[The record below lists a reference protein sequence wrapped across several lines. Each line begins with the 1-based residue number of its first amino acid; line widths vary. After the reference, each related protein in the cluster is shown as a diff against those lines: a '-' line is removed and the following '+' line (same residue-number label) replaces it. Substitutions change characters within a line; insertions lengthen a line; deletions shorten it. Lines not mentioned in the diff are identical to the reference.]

1 MTMLDTA
8 RRARRHSGRCGRTSL
23 PARPFFPTPSFL
35 VLALLALLAWTS
47 TAAAGPAPLYAW
59 VQIGPDDRAQARA
72 IMAGTASCPGI
83 EIDGRVQAM
92 RLRAPA
98 QAGGAF
104 AVTSCQAALPAG
116 ARSAR
121 IGGQVLPLP
130 HPAPRRIAVIGDTGC
145 RIKGGHV
152 QDCDDPEAWP
162 FPALAMAVA
171 AARPGLV
178 VHVGD
183 YLYRE
188 SPCPDDD
195 HGCAGS
201 HWGYNWGTWQ
211 EDFFAPAAPLLAKA
225 PFLFLRGN
233 HETCKRAWRGW
244 YRFLAETAWT
254 PECHDYAAP
263 YALTVEGR
271 RLIVLDTTHADD
283 RKAKPH
289 QVAAYADL
297 LRQANSLAVEGGK
310 EAGSWLV
317 THKPFWSVQHVHGAD
332 GRHPHADGG
341 TAVLLAAEVQVP
353 LAEQFGTVLS
363 GHYHLFQAL
372 SFAPG
377 EGSSRPAQLIIGN
390 SGTALD
396 EGPDALPENFDAWG
410 MAVADYALERAFGFA
425 MLEGAGADWTLIL
438 YNVAGKAVI
447 RCALSGR
454 SLGCA
459 PAGSAA
465 P

>member
-1 MTMLDTA
+1 MGRLDTA
-8 RRARRHSGRCGRTSL
+8 RRARRRIGLSGQS
-23 PARPFFPTPSFL
+23 SFL
-35 VLALLALLAWTS
+35 TMLFLVVLAWAPAALAS
-47 TAAAGPAPLYAW
+47 QAPLYAW
-59 VQIGPDDRAQARA
+59 VQVGPDDRAQARA
-72 IMAGTASCPGI
+72 IMSGTASCPGI
-83 EIDGRVQAM
+83 EIDGQVQAM

-104 AVTSCQAALPAG
+104 AVTACQAALPTG

-121 IGGQVLPLP
+121 IGEQVLPLP

-162 FPALAMAVA
+162 FPALATAVA
-171 AARPGLV
+171 AARPDLV

-211 EDFFAPAAPLLAKA
+211 EDFFAPAAPLLAQA

-297 LRQANSLAVEGGK
+297 LRQANSLAAER
-310 EAGSWLV
+310 AGSGGGESAASGPWLV
-317 THKPFWSVQHVHGAD
+317 THKPFWSVHQVHGAG

-341 TAVLLAAEVQVP
+341 TAVLQAAEAQVP
-353 LAEQFGTVLS
+353 LAEGFAAVLS

-372 SFAPG
+372 SFAPE
-377 EGSSRPAQLIIGN
+377 EGISRPAQLIVGTG
-390 SGTALD
+390 GTALD
-396 EGPDALPENFDAWG
+396 DGPDSLPANFDAWG
-410 MAVADYALERAFGFA
+410 MAVADYTLLRAFGFA
-425 MLEGAGADWTLIL
+425 LLEVDGADWVLVL
-438 YNVAGKAVI
+438 HDMAGTAMI

-454 SLGCA
+454 SLRCA
-459 PAGSAA
+459 PAGGAA
-465 P
+465 Q